1 MIFGSWVIGAE
12 LRLILVYRGTAEVE
26 NEIGVAPGLEQLADL
41 LDHEFKEF
49 HRFTPSLN
57 NSTAKPN
64 DVTT

>member
-41 LDHEFKEF
+41 LDHEFKENSIDSL
-49 HRFTPSLN
+49 HRLIIQLQN
-57 NSTAKPN
+57 L
-64 DVTT
+64 TT